1 MPLTIKPK
9 EFCLRWLPLIC
20 LAMCSACAPKL
31 RAPTYGYCEPP
42 VSLSDH
48 YQPAQNTD
56 SLMAAYPDLPGR
68 FSRHD
73 LLVAN
78 ATGTLPL
85 LHELVHATDA
95 KAVRPI
101 RAELM
106 ARLILAVN
114 EIGSVSAEL
123 DCEGERAD
131 QLASYLD
138 RLNDRRTR
146 RLTVASIVAGAVT
159 TLLTVAVSSDQ
170 GQKII
175 GFSGG
180 IASAGLGALTLVP
193 GRKIRLEHPRNPL
206 RDLWDVPG
214 RSTVYSPFI
223 WYMLTEKS
231 FSNEGTGLARSIR
244 KRWAAYEFDGSR
256 QAIELY
262 FGNGGWYA
270 ADDLHTR
277 ANLLN
282 QLQSSIRAL
291 HQDLQSLML
300 TVTSFSEK

>member
-1 MPLTIKPK
+1 MTINRKNSTRLLWIFVVAAVLTG
-9 EFCLRWLPLIC
+9 
-20 LAMCSACAPKL
+20 CSPRL
-31 RAPTYGYCEPP
+31 RAPGYGYCEPP
-42 VSLSDH
+42 VPLSDR
-48 YQPAQNTD
+48 YQPVRNTD
-56 SLMAAYPDLPGR
+56 SLLAAYPALQKQ

-78 ATGTLPL
+78 ATGTIGL
-85 LHELVHATDA
+85 LDDLTRTGDPRQFRQV
-95 KAVRPI
+95 

-106 ARLILAVN
+106 SRLILAVN

-138 RLNDRRTR
+138 RINDRRTK

-180 IASAGLGALTLVP
+180 IASAGLGALTLIP
-193 GRKIRLEHPRNPL
+193 GRKIRLDHPRNPL
-206 RDLWDVPG
+206 RDLWEIPE
-214 RSTVYSPFI
+214 RSAIYSPFI
-223 WYMLTEKS
+223 WYMLTEES
-231 FSNEGTGLARSIR
+231 FSNDHTGLARSIR
-244 KRWAAYEFDGSR
+244 KRWAAYEFDGTG
-256 QAIELY
+256 QAGSLF
-262 FGNGGWYA
+262 FGNGGWYE

-300 TVTSFSEK
+300 SVASLGKK